1 MSSSFE
7 RFEELQKDGKR
18 LAAEG
23 RLHESLHK
31 FELARKIKETSKIL
45 NRIQKLKEV
54 IGQIE
59 KDEPSIK
66 NEQSFGQKS
75 SGTVDNSEK
84 LSGIL
89 NQIQNIE
96 VKHEKK
102 VTSAEQSPGRL
113 KRFNELKSRAID
125 LSYEGKFDESLRCF
139 YEARKLRDC
148 PNVKKYIQE
157 LESLVSKCPKK
168 LEEFQNL
175 TDTGKKLA
183 SAGKHAES
191 LEKLKNAFAVC
202 PSPAVSRMIKKIEA
216 ENPLPEAPVFSGT
229 QYEDHLP
236 SKNSDENADFTVNN
250 TVFASSKSTDIH
262 FSSSKAKSGGSSG
275 SDFSLPSGSQSGIS
289 SANPGDLSPEARERF
304 KHLYSQAKELARVG
318 QLQEALDR
326 LEEAKKMCPA
336 ERVLKRIGDLKEHM
350 KQQESSDGMIEVS
363 DGFFVY
369 HEIYNKLYPY
379 QREGVAWMWKL
390 FNMKKGGVL
399 GDDMGLGKTFEVIAF
414 LSGLIDADRIKYALI
429 IMPVS
434 LLPNWEKEFRKW
446 SPGISV
452 SLFHGTSKRERERN
466 LLRIQRRG
474 HVLLT
479 SYGMVINALSLL
491 TEFEGRPFVWDYVI
505 LDEGHKIK
513 NPTKTTKAVHAIPSK
528 NRLVLTG
535 TPIQN
540 NLLELWALYDFVHQG
555 TLLGSLK
562 TFKMQYENTISRA
575 REKDSTAGEKRLGTE
590 MAENL
595 KMLIKP
601 YFLRRTKA
609 EIWNKEP
616 RTSDGMSDLEKE
628 MEQLR
633 ISKNKLNTRK
643 NDLIVWTFMSEAQCE
658 IYRSFLHSEA
668 VRTILVSKRSP
679 LVELTTLKKICDHP
693 RLLSQ
698 RACLQLGLNGDMDEE
713 DLQRELNDES
723 TYSSSIDN
731 VTDEVLVAESGK
743 MKFLIKLLENL
754 KSEGHRT
761 LVFSLSRRIL
771 DMINRILINRRWKVL
786 RIDGTISKIEER
798 ERRIQLFQND
808 PSYSVF
814 LLTTQ
819 VGGVGITLTAAD
831 RVVIYDPSWNPATDA
846 QAVDRV
852 YRIGQQNNVIVY
864 RLITCG
870 TVEEK
875 IYRRQIFK
883 DSITKQATGS
893 SDPYRYFS
901 KQELRELFTFEDP
914 HHSATQVQ
922 LSQLHSHQRITDT
935 QLDAHIAFLYSLDIF
950 GVSDH
955 DLMFSREI
963 EDSAEDNEEAAVSH
977 DYIKKQVAAAQVLI
991 QTEAS
996 VVAEGIRLAG
1006 TFSRPFSEHVP
1017 VSKKNSETVAQMSKA
1032 TPSASRASKPKV
1044 LLSSHFSGSDLRKN
1058 MSIHSPGLHK
1068 IDNYDKEI
1076 DDVFNSE
1083 KTNRRT
1089 SQISP
1094 NCMRISGQSGD
1105 EFVQKDIKKLSN
1117 VVFDASTPPL
1127 SERCNNISKYTY
1139 PTGSNKGKNMSPQHS
1154 ESHQDSAYATNTISD
1169 AITPDLSARCNNI
1182 SKYASPPGSN
1192 GKKNTSLRYSEL
1204 QKDSAFETS
1213 IISKASTPPFEN
1225 RTAGHCSNI
1234 STYATP
1240 TGSDRKKNSSLRY
1253 SELQKG
1259 SAHETNVISN
1269 ANTPPPFENRTADRC
1284 SIISRYSTPRET
1296 NASLQCSESHKDS
1309 AHATEMGEDLDANEH
1324 IPVIELNSD
1333 DENENHDV
1341 EMNNSSTEG
1350 NQSIEILEE
1359 TISEKSKSDVQ
1370 SEHHSICETPAQA
1383 SPKMDGDF
1391 SPGLPEL
1398 DTSPVPPLESELDQ
1412 AGDGMLVT
1420 SISDGTASPISCN
1433 QPAHS
1438 DSECSSDQK
1447 NAEGSFIHSRD
1458 LEATTDSGGSSPTW
1472 KTESPEVP
1480 AGEIATETS
1489 PLNRNGYSLVELG
1502 STISLNGSACSFMAD
1517 LSFDEKPK
1525 IIHKRRSCALPGPFV
1540 ASDSDFS
1547 CSNSPSKEGDSEV
1560 LASTDSE
1567 DDAGDGEDSVSI
1579 VPSSIPN
1586 SPAPR
1591 NQTFRNRAESPAT
1604 RRITPLKVRKSLC
1617 PPPDQAFAQ
1626 ALASSPVIRP
1636 PCYSSDSEV
1645 DSPVKVHRPMGRR
1658 HVIDSSEED

>member
-7 RFEELQKDGKR
+7 KFEELQKEGKR

-23 RLHESLHK
+23 RLHESLQK

-45 NRIQKLKEV
+45 SRIQKLKDV
-54 IGQIE
+54 IAQIE
-59 KDEPSIK
+59 KEEPSRE
-66 NEQSFGQKS
+66 NERSFSQKS
-75 SGTVDNSEK
+75 SETIDSSEK
-84 LSGIL
+84 LSSVL

-102 VTSAEQSPGRL
+102 SAEQSPGVT
-113 KRFNELKSRAID
+113 KRFNELKTRAIE

-139 YEARKLRDC
+139 YEARKLVDC

-216 ENPLPEAPVFSGT
+216 ENTLSVSPVFSGPKSAEHLT
-229 QYEDHLP
+229 NKKSEDI
-236 SKNSDENADFTVNN
+236 EFT
-250 TVFASSKSTDIH
+250 ARSAMCDSSKSKENH
-262 FSSSKAKSGGSSG
+262 FTSFKTKSAGSTG
-275 SDFSLPSGSQSGIS
+275 SDFSLPSGSQSETN
-289 SANPGDLSPEARERF
+289 SANPSDLCPEERERF
-304 KHLYSQAKELARVG
+304 KQLYSEAKELARIG
-318 QLQEALDR
+318 QLQDALDR
-326 LEEAKKMCPA
+326 LEKAKGMCPA
-336 ERVLKRIGDLKEHM
+336 ERIIKRIKDLKEHM
-350 KQQESSDGMIEVS
+350 KEQETAGSDMIEVA
-363 DGFFVY
+363 DGFSVY
-369 HEIYNKLYPY
+369 HEIYDKLYPY

-399 GDDMGLGKTFEVIAF
+399 GDDMGLGKTFQVIAF
-414 LSGLIDADRIKYALI
+414 LSGLIDADLIKHAMI

-452 SLFHGTSKRERERN
+452 SLFHGSSKKERERN

-479 SYGMVINALSLL
+479 SYGMVLNALNLL
-491 TEFEGRPFVWDYVI
+491 TEFEGRTFVWDYVI

-609 EIWNKEP
+609 EIWKKKPVSSE
-616 RTSDGMSDLEKE
+616 GVGDLEKE

-633 ISKNKLNTRK
+633 ISENKLNTRK

-668 VRTILVSKRSP
+668 VKTILVSKRSP

-698 RACLQLGLNGDMDEE
+698 RACLQLGLNGDMNAE
-713 DLQRELNDES
+713 DLERELNDES
-723 TYSSSIDN
+723 SYSSSIEN
-731 VTDEVLVAESGK
+731 VTDEVLMAESGK
-743 MKFLIKLLENL
+743 MKFLITLLENL

-761 LVFSLSRRIL
+761 LVFSLSRKIL

-808 PSYSVF
+808 SSYSVF

-831 RVVIYDPSWNPATDA
+831 RVIIYDPSWNPATDA

-901 KQELRELFTFEDP
+901 KQELRELFTFENP

-922 LSQLHSHQRITDT
+922 LSELHSHQRISDT

-963 EDSAEDNEEAAVSH
+963 EDSTEDNEEAAVSH

-1017 VSKKNSETVAQMSKA
+1017 ASKKNSETAAQMSKTSPTVKTA
-1032 TPSASRASKPKV
+1032 PKFKP
-1044 LLSSHFSGSDLRKN
+1044 LFSSHLSGSDLRKN
-1058 MSIHSPGLHK
+1058 GSMHSPEFHK
-1068 IDNYDKEI
+1068 IDNYNLEIEDSFDDK
-1076 DDVFNSE
+1076 
-1083 KTNRRT
+1083 KRNRRT

-1094 NCMRISGQSGD
+1094 NTRRISGRSDDG
-1105 EFVQKDIKKLSN
+1105 FVQKDVKNLSDN
-1117 VVFDASTPPL
+1117 VFDASTPPL
-1127 SERCNNISKYTY
+1127 SERCHSVSRNTY
-1139 PTGSNKGKNMSPQHS
+1139 STGSGKGKNRRSRHS
-1154 ESHQDSAYATNTISD
+1154 ESPKVSAHCDNV
-1169 AITPDLSARCNNI
+1169 
-1182 SKYASPPGSN
+1182 SKSSPAGRDRD
-1192 GKKNTSLRYSEL
+1192 KNTSLL
-1204 QKDSAFETS
+1204 QKDSAIEADV
-1213 IISKASTPPFEN
+1213 ISNTGSPSFDN
-1225 RTAGHCSNI
+1225 RTASRFSNI

-1240 TGSDRKKNSSLRY
+1240 IGSDRKKNMALPY
-1253 SELQKG
+1253 SEPQKV
-1259 SAHETNVISN
+1259 SAHETGVFSST
-1269 ANTPPPFENRTADRC
+1269 NTPPPCENRTTDRR
-1284 SIISRYSTPRET
+1284 SIVSKYATPRET
-1296 NASLQCSESHKDS
+1296 NVSLQCSDSHKDS
-1309 AHATEMGEDLDANEH
+1309 THVTEVGDYDVGIHED

-1333 DENENHDV
+1333 DENDNHNV
-1341 EMNNSSTEG
+1341 EMDKSSTEG
-1350 NQSIEILEE
+1350 NESVEILEE
-1359 TISEKSKSDVQ
+1359 TISEKPKTCIQ
-1370 SEHHSICETPAQA
+1370 SECHSTCETPARV
-1383 SPKMDGDF
+1383 SPEMDED
-1391 SPGLPEL
+1391 SSAGLPEL
-1398 DTSPVPPLESELDQ
+1398 NISLIPAQKSESGNKMPESSTPGGTTS
-1412 AGDGMLVT
+1412 
-1420 SISDGTASPISCN
+1420 SISSN
-1433 QPAHS
+1433 QPAFN
-1438 DSECSSDQK
+1438 DSDQK
-1447 NAEGSFIHSRD
+1447 NAEVSFVHG
-1458 LEATTDSGGSSPTW
+1458 LDSEGSSPAP
-1472 KTESPEVP
+1472 KSESPEVP
-1480 AGEIATETS
+1480 SGEIDAETPTPS
-1489 PLNRNGYSLVELG
+1489 RNNYSLADLV
-1502 STISLNGSACSFMAD
+1502 SASSSVSPNGSALSFMAD
-1517 LSFDEKPK
+1517 LSFDEKPQVT
-1525 IIHKRRSCALPGPFV
+1525 HKRKSCALPAPFV

-1547 CSNSPSKEGDSEV
+1547 CPNSPSKEGDDEV

-1567 DDAGDGEDSVSI
+1567 DDVGDEEDSVSM

-1591 NQTFRNRAESPAT
+1591 DQTFRSRAESPAA

-1617 PPPDQAFAQ
+1617 PPPDRAFAQ

-1636 PCYSSDSEV
+1636 PCYSSESEV
-1645 DSPVKVHRPMGRR
+1645 DSPMKVHRPMGRR
-1658 HVIDSSEED
+1658 NVIDSSEED